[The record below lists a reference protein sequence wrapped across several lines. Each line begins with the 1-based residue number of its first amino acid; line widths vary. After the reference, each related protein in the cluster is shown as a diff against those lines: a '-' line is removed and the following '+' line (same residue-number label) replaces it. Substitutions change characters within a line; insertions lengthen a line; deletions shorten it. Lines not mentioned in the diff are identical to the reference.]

1 MSRARILIALALL
14 LVTAGAPL
22 PAVTLTILHTS
33 DLHGRVHSHDALED
47 RDLGEGLARVAAAV
61 ASIRAEGGPVLL
73 LDSGDTIQGSPTQ
86 GLAFAGR
93 AGDGSDPIIRAMNRV
108 GYDAMAVGNHEFDFG
123 VERLEKSRKEAR
135 FPWLSANTLRANG
148 DPAFDP
154 YFVRE
159 IAGVRVG
166 VLGLVTPRVGDWESP
181 SLLAGLRFSDT
192 VEAARRYVPVLRG
205 KERCDLVVVITHQG
219 FERDPAT
226 GRSTGG
232 SQENQAYALA
242 TEVPGIDLLLA
253 GHAHVV
259 VEPRRLGSTWVSE
272 PGRWGNTL
280 TRFDVTLEKAGAAW
294 RVAAVAG
301 RNLPMRGVTPDS
313 GVEAAVE
320 SEQRATLAALGE
332 PLAFLEQP
340 VSARDARVR
349 DTALLDWLQAVQLAA
364 GRADLSFAS
373 LLPNTLPDWPAGPLT
388 LRQVWAFYPYENGL
402 VTARA
407 TGRQVRQALERAAE
421 CLGDPSDRGRNCDT
435 LEGADYT
442 IDVSAPRGHRVT
454 ALTRQGRPVRDDD
467 TFTVALN
474 SYRASGG
481 GGFFMW
487 KGAARISESANVRD
501 LLAADARR
509 RKTLR
514 LETDGNWRLV
524 GTPAR

>member
-1 MSRARILIALALL
+1 VRRARILLVLTLL
-14 LVTAGAPL
+14 AGAPL

-33 DLHGRVHSHDALED
+33 DLHGRVDSHDALED
-47 RDLGEGLARVAAAV
+47 TDLGEGLARVAAAV
-61 ASIRAEGGPVLL
+61 AAIRAEGRPVLL

-86 GLAFAGR
+86 ALAFAGR

-123 VERLEKSRKEAR
+123 VERLERSRKEAR
-135 FPWLSANTLRANG
+135 FPWLSANTTRANG
-148 DPAFDP
+148 DPAFEP
-154 YFVRE
+154 YVVRE
-159 IAGVRVG
+159 LAGIRVG

-219 FERDPAT
+219 FERDLAT

-232 SQENQAYALA
+232 SEENQAYALA

-253 GHAHVV
+253 GHAHVI

-280 TRFDVTLEKAGAAW
+280 TRFDVTVETAGGAR
-294 RVAAVAG
+294 RVTAVVG
-301 RNLPMRGVTPDS
+301 RSLPMRGVAPDP
-313 GVEAAVE
+313 GIEDVVEN
-320 SEQRATLAALGE
+320 EQRATLAALGE
-332 PLAFLEQP
+332 RLAVLEEP
-340 VSARDARVR
+340 VSARDVRVR
-349 DTALLDWLQAVQLAA
+349 DTALLDWLHAVQLAA
-364 GRADLSFAS
+364 GRAELSFGS
-373 LLPNTLPDWPAGPLT
+373 LLPNALPDWPAGPLT
-388 LRQVWAFYPYENGL
+388 LRQVWAFYPYENSL
-402 VTARA
+402 VTVRA
-407 TGRQVRQALERAAE
+407 TGRQVRQALERGADCLADPAA
-421 CLGDPSDRGRNCDT
+421 RGRNCDT
-435 LEGADYT
+435 LQGADYV
-442 IDVSAPRGHRVT
+442 IDVEAPRGHRVIS
-454 ALTRQGRPVRDDD
+454 LTRQGRPVRDDD

-487 KGAARISESANVRD
+487 KRAAGISEGGNIRD

-509 RKTLR
+509 RGRLR
-514 LETDGNWRLV
+514 LESDGNWRIV
-524 GTPAR
+524 GRR